1 MKFLWCFGN
10 NASQNLGQPSDIEW
24 CDFESL
30 LRSLGPDQAG
40 EEVDED
46 DAEGQGQDVDEQ
58 EGEGPPVQAGHHTPT
73 GAKQIRHR

>member
-1 MKFLWCFGN
+1 MKSGLSETN
-10 NASQNLGQPSDIEW
+10 W

-46 DAEGQGQDVDEQ
+46 DAEGQGEDVDDQ
-58 EGEGPPVQAGHHTPT
+58 EGEGPPVETGHHTPT
-73 GAKQIRHR
+73 G